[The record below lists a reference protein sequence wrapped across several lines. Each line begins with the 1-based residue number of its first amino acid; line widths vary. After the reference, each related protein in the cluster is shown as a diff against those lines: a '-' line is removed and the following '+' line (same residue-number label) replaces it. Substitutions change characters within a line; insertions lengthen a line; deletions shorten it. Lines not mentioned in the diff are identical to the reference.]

1 MSGKTRIVLADDHP
15 IVLGGLRNLILAE
28 PDFELVGEAAT
39 GLLALKLIKETQPD
53 LAILD
58 VSMPECNGIL
68 LARRLA
74 NDGQPVR
81 VLILTF
87 YEDRAYARQALQAG
101 VRGYVLKRSAAE
113 NLIPAV
119 RSVLAGG
126 LYVDPGIAERI
137 FDTTPGRAVGLPRTA
152 LPLDLST
159 REAEVLK
166 LLALG
171 HSNKVIA
178 SELDISVKSVETYK
192 ARGAEKLGL
201 ETRAEI
207 VRFAVAQGWLAS
219 N

>member
-28 PDFELVGEAAT
+28 PDFELVGEAT
-39 GLLALKLIKETQPD
+39 SGLLALRLIKEAQPD

-68 LARRLA
+68 VARRLA

-87 YEDRAYARQALQAG
+87 YEDRAYARQAFQAG

-113 NLIPAV
+113 NLIPAI

-126 LYVDPGIAERI
+126 LYVDPGIADRI
-137 FDTTPGRAVGLPRTA
+137 FDAAPARHVGSAHPDSA
-152 LPLDLST
+152 LDLSA

-171 HSNKVIA
+171 HSNKEIA
-178 SELDISVKSVETYK
+178 TELDVSVKSVETYK
-192 ARGAEKLGL
+192 SRGAEKLGL
-201 ETRAEI
+201 KTRAEI
-207 VRFAVAQGWLAS
+207 VRYAAAQGWLAGH
-219 N
+219 

>member
-28 PDFELVGEAAT
+28 PDFELVGEAST

-58 VSMPECNGIL
+58 VSMPECNGVL

-126 LYVDPGIAERI
+126 LYVDPGIAERM
-137 FDTTPGRAVGLPRTA
+137 FDTTPGRTVGLAGTA
-152 LPLDLST
+152 SPLDLST

-201 ETRAEI
+201 KTRAEI
-207 VRFAVAQGWLAS
+207 VRYAAAQGWLAS
-219 N
+219 H

>member
-1 MSGKTRIVLADDHP
+1 MNGRTRIVLADDHP

-28 PDFELVGEAAT
+28 PDFEVVGEASS
-39 GLLALKLIKETQPD
+39 GLVALRLIKETQPD

-68 LARRLA
+68 VARRLA
-74 NDGQPVR
+74 SEGPAVR
-81 VLILTF
+81 VVILTF
-87 YEDRAYARQALQAG
+87 YEDRAYVRQALQTG

-113 NLIPAV
+113 NLVPAI

-137 FDTTPGRAVGLPRTA
+137 FEAAPARTVGSA
-152 LPLDLST
+152 QAGSALDLSS

-171 HSNKVIA
+171 HSNKEIA
-178 SELDISVKSVETYK
+178 TELDVSVKSVETYK
-192 ARGAEKLGL
+192 SRGAEKLGL
-201 ETRAEI
+201 KTRAEI
-207 VRFAVAQGWLAS
+207 VRYASAQGWLARH
-219 N
+219 